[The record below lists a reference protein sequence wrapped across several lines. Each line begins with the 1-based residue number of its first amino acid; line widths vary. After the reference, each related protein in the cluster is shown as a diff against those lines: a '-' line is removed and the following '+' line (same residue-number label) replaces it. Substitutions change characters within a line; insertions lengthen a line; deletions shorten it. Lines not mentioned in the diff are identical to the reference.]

1 MNSLLISGFGTNISV
16 DKRRL
21 IIQNKLDNK
30 RLEFYPHQIKHDSII
45 IDGYTG
51 NITFESIRWLM
62 KHNVSVTIL
71 NWNGNLLGTIL
82 PKEPI
87 SSRLKLKQYE
97 RYLNDKT
104 RYYIAYSII
113 EKKVSTGYELLREL
127 SKYYNQI
134 KLEDVDKG
142 FKFEKSAFLKVT
154 KPSEI
159 KKRLMVLRAYEGR
172 VADFY
177 WKTIYNVFNS
187 VAPEF
192 NFNRRNNAIHRHNMN
207 ASDEINA
214 LLNYGYAVLESEIKK
229 DLNDVGLDSTIGFL
243 HEVSDSKMPLVY
255 DLQELYRWLI
265 DKSVIELLEDKKLK
279 KSDFIVTENYHIRL
293 TETTAKLLIDKI
305 NTNFNSRIQYN
316 GKMNTYQTVLLEQIR
331 KLAKYVS
338 GQSSNL
344 FFDKFEIEP
353 NRKDNLDVRDRIS
366 SITPQDRKKLS
377 INKST
382 LWYMQ
387 KYVREGKKIKVYSK
401 VMDKIN

>member
-1 MNSLLISGFGTNISV
+1 MNTLLISGFGNHISV
-16 DKRRL
+16 DRRKL
-21 IIQNKLDNK
+21 IVVN
-30 RLEFYPHQIKHDSII
+30 RLENKKLVFYPHQIPYDSIVV
-45 IDGYTG
+45 DGYTG
-51 NITFESIRWLM
+51 NITFEAIRWLM

-87 SSRLKLKQYE
+87 SSKLKVKQYE
-97 RYLNDKT
+97 KYLNDKT
-104 RYYIAYSII
+104 RYYIANSII
-113 EKKVSTGYELLREL
+113 DKKISTGYELLIEL

-134 KLEDVDKG
+134 KSEDIDKG
-142 FKFEKSAFLKVT
+142 FRFEKSTFFKVD
-154 KPSEI
+154 KPNEI
-159 KKRLMVLRAYEGR
+159 RKRLMVLRAYEGR

-192 NFNRRNNAIHRHNMN
+192 NFNRRNNAIHKHNMN

-214 LLNYGYAVLESEIKK
+214 LLNYGYAVLESEIRK
-229 DLNDVGLDSTIGFL
+229 DLNDVGLDSTIGFV
-243 HEVSDSKMPLVY
+243 HEVANSKMPLVY

-305 NTNFNSRIQYN
+305 NANFNSRIRYN
-316 GKMNTYQTVLLEQIR
+316 GKMNTYQTILLDQIR
-331 KLAKYVS
+331 KLAKYITE
-338 GQSSNL
+338 QSSNL
-344 FFDKFEIEP
+344 LFDKFEITL
-353 NRKDNLDVRDRIS
+353 NREDTHRFRDQIL
-366 SITPQDRKKLS
+366 SITPEKRKKLG

-382 LWYMQ
+382 LWYQ
-387 KYVREGKKIKVYSK
+387 KKNIQEGKRIKVYQK
-401 VMDKIN
+401 VRAKMN